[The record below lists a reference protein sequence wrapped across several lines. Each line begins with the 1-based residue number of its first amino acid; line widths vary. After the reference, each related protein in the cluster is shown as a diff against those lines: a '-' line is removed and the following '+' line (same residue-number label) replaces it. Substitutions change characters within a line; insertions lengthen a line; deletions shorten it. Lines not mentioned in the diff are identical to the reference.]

1 MTTDPEDG
9 SGRQG
14 TRPAPRRI
22 NPQAPRGPGERIPDQ
37 PGPPGQGA
45 GGGGAA
51 GGAGAVGAGAAGAGP
66 AGPGGPPGPE
76 LLPPRELPV
85 ELVHYLG
92 ALRALSATSQ
102 EGADAGAFPDRP
114 LDAVWI
120 PREVRE
126 IDALTRTAPP
136 GDEDSPGL
144 PLDGVVLHGAG
155 RSLVLIGPPC
165 SGRTSVCTHYASLLA
180 ERALTGDAEAPV
192 PLLVNA
198 LDVPAQGDFAA
209 MADALTDAAVS
220 RSGIGAYGPVAR
232 TLLRD
237 SLDRAFLFVDGVE
250 DVPLHS
256 HASSDNW
263 SPRTV
268 LQTLAQLHVHYR
280 NLRVLVTISDS
291 SWFSAECARSRDTS
305 AYVLRPPKQ
314 RDLENYITGWFTT

>member
-1 MTTDPEDG
+1 MAPEEG
-9 SGRQG
+9 SGPQD
-14 TRPAPRRI
+14 TRRARRI
-22 NPQAPRGPGERIPDQ
+22 DPSAPRGAGGRVPDQ
-37 PGPPGQGA
+37 PAP
-45 GGGGAA
+45 
-51 GGAGAVGAGAAGAGP
+51 AGP
-66 AGPGGPPGPE
+66 AGPGGPAGPAG
-76 LLPPRELPV
+76 PAAPASAAAAGPAPDAAAPRELPV

-102 EGADAGAFPDRP
+102 EGADAVAFPDRP

-126 IDALTRTAPP
+126 IDALARTAPP
-136 GDEDSPGL
+136 GDEDTPGL
-144 PLDGVVLHGAG
+144 PLDGIVLHGAG
-155 RSLVLIGPPC
+155 RSVVLIGPPC
-165 SGRTSVCTHYASLLA
+165 SGRTSICTHYASLLA
-180 ERALTGDAEAPV
+180 ERALDGDAEAPV

-209 MADALTDAAVS
+209 TAEAITDAAVT
-220 RSGIGAYGPVAR
+220 RSGIGVYGGTAR
-232 TLLRD
+232 TLLRG

-250 DVPLHS
+250 DVPLHG

-291 SWFSAECARSRDTS
+291 GWFSAECARARDVS
-305 AYVLRPPKQ
+305 AYFLRPPKQ
-314 RDLENYITGWFTT
+314 RDLENYITGWFTA